1 MIVFHL
7 RNPLTGITPVA
18 NRIIPIET
26 KVNAMNRC
34 LVLQNV
40 EAVAKEL
47 GVAPNSIC
55 NWFVDKVLP
64 SLPEALAKEHPG
76 PKPKETPRPIRPAL
90 SVSKGKCVALRKEVE
105 ERPDRCPQDCFAC
118 PHCQSSRVWKNGRY
132 RVINW
137 LAFLSVRWFSQK
149 RVAIQR
155 LRCGACG
162 REIDTRQR
170 QSLAQARRQGW
181 RFFKQLAAFSKFKLG
196 LPQVPPHRPAGGL
209 CLWSGGLR
217 HICQ

>member
-1 MIVFHL
+1 M
-7 RNPLTGITPVA
+7 A
-18 NRIIPIET
+18 NRIIPTEI
-26 KVNAMNRC
+26 KVNAMSRC
-34 LVLQNV
+34 LVLHNV
-40 EAVAKEL
+40 ETVAEEQ
-47 GVAPNSIC
+47 GVSPNSIR

-64 SLPEALAKEHPG
+64 SLPEALAKEPPG
-76 PKPKETPRPIRPAL
+76 PKPQAAPRPTRPAL
-90 SVSKGKCVALRKEVE
+90 QSPDALSGSMSKGKRAALRTEVE
-105 ERPDRCPQDCFAC
+105 ERPDHCPY
-118 PHCQSSRVWKNGRY
+118 CQSSRVWKNGRY

-162 REIDTRQR
+162 REIDTVQR
-170 QSLAQARRQGW
+170 QNLAQARRQGW
-181 RFFKQLAAFSKFKLG
+181 QFFKQLAAFSKFKLG